1 MTGKQAYNI
10 GDLVFAK
17 VRGYPPWPARVEDVV
32 PDKAKLKP
40 HKYSILFY
48 GTYETATLGT
58 KDLFPYAEFKGKYG
72 QKLKRK
78 FFNEGL
84 WEIENNPN
92 VKPPGEGGSGN
103 KSTKKKDRLEPVIE
117 EEEAVQ
123 EEEEDEKLVIDEKP
137 SKNKT
142 EPPPAKKRATKRT
155 SRDST
160 EEPKSGVDEI
170 PKKRASRSKEPA
182 PKTAA
187 TPPSRSRSG
196 RTIKRKKFSSESDE
210 DEGSWSV
217 EASAPEG
224 GDKEASDQEAPGRGT
239 ERSRASAAKDKK
251 DKSSQEAKDSA
262 ESQEEGRPP
271 SPQKEKAP
279 TKELEKPAAP
289 ESPAEEEPEA
299 PAPLQEAP
307 PAKPPKKSSRR
318 RDKHAS
324 ADPPAASAKE
334 NADQSNENAV
344 PAKPVPPPKPETS
357 AKVPDKEIPK
367 PAEEPTNSS
376 SPRKKY
382 RSKAWLES
390 RSKRRLKESASKSS
404 SESDTEHDAV
414 PVRLSPPKK
423 RRTVPKDQQNP
434 VVVLDD
440 VSRFMSTEPGS
451 SYTLPQSNGVATSVT
466 KQDALAEASLEKLQ
480 KKIAEKEE
488 EKERLKK
495 EKLEKKRKEKI
506 EKMKQGQIEKRISEL
521 DKDIKNNLGVSGKD
535 VDAAL
540 KALDEVDKLPLTQ
553 SLLRKEQEI
562 LYTVKKCSKFTGD
575 DRIKKKAE
583 YLYHKFKN
591 ILIVTTP
598 EPLGATDKESEK
610 QTEQRSD
617 ASKDINDATSAAEE
631 GSPAKKDS
639 TERSEALKSP
649 AELREQASV
658 AE

>member
-466 KQDALAEASLEKLQ
+466 KQQDALAEASLEKLQ
-480 KKIAEKEE
+480 KKI
-488 EKERLKK
+488 
-495 EKLEKKRKEKI
+495 
-506 EKMKQGQIEKRISEL
+506 S
-521 DKDIKNNLGVSGKD
+521 N
-535 VDAAL
+535 
-540 KALDEVDKLPLTQ
+540 LPLETLQ
-553 SLLRKEQEI
+553 KKLRQ
-562 LYTVKKCSKFTGD
+562 F
-575 DRIKKKAE
+575 
-583 YLYHKFKN
+583 
-591 ILIVTTP
+591 
-598 EPLGATDKESEK
+598 
-610 QTEQRSD
+610 
-617 ASKDINDATSAAEE
+617 DINGTLGGLHLSDICKELQFLRTYIQ
-631 GSPAKKDS
+631 
-639 TERSEALKSP
+639 
-649 AELREQASV
+649 ELREREAHLTGIYTRFFELLDV
-658 AE
+658 

>member
-1 MTGKQAYNI
+1 AYNI

-103 KSTKKKDRLEPVIE
+103 KSNKKKDRLEPVIE
-117 EEEAVQ
+117 EEEAE

-142 EPPPAKKRATKRT
+142 EPAPAKKRATKRA

-160 EEPKSGVDEI
+160 EEPKSGVDET

-224 GDKEASDQEAPGRGT
+224 GDKEASDQEAPSRGT

-251 DKSSQEAKDSA
+251 DKTSQEAKDSA
-262 ESQEEGRPP
+262 EGQEEGRSP

-279 TKELEKPAAP
+279 AKEPEKPAAP
-289 ESPAEEEPEA
+289 GSPVEEESEA

-334 NADQSNENAV
+334 NAG
-344 PAKPVPPPKPETS
+344 
-357 AKVPDKEIPK
+357 
-367 PAEEPTNSS
+367 
-376 SPRKKY
+376 
-382 RSKAWLES
+382 
-390 RSKRRLKESASKSS
+390 RL
-404 SESDTEHDAV
+404 
-414 PVRLSPPKK
+414 
-423 RRTVPKDQQNP
+423 
-434 VVVLDD
+434 
-440 VSRFMSTEPGS
+440 
-451 SYTLPQSNGVATSVT
+451 
-466 KQDALAEASLEKLQ
+466 
-480 KKIAEKEE
+480 
-488 EKERLKK
+488 
-495 EKLEKKRKEKI
+495 
-506 EKMKQGQIEKRISEL
+506 
-521 DKDIKNNLGVSGKD
+521 
-535 VDAAL
+535 AA
-540 KALDEVDKLPLTQ
+540 
-553 SLLRKEQEI
+553 
-562 LYTVKKCSKFTGD
+562 
-575 DRIKKKAE
+575 
-583 YLYHKFKN
+583 
-591 ILIVTTP
+591 
-598 EPLGATDKESEK
+598 
-610 QTEQRSD
+610 
-617 ASKDINDATSAAEE
+617 
-631 GSPAKKDS
+631 
-639 TERSEALKSP
+639 
-649 AELREQASV
+649 
-658 AE
+658 